1 MNIRRFV
8 VLKDVRNDKNYAC
21 MYKKTKKYNNSQ
33 FKELFE
39 SKMEKSNSLKNKSF
53 NRLEIRYCDTKI
65 NK

>member
-1 MNIRRFV
+1 MFV
-8 VLKDVRNDKNYAC
+8 QKD
-21 MYKKTKKYNNSQ
+21 KKYNNSQ

-39 SKMEKSNSLKNKSF
+39 SKMEKSNSLKNKSR